1 MSEDPFS
8 LRPLLELVGGYLIVT
23 IMLIIPFIVLL

>member
-8 LRPLLELVGGYLIVT
+8 LRPLLELVGGYLIAT
-23 IMLIIPFIVLL
+23 IMIIIPFIVLL